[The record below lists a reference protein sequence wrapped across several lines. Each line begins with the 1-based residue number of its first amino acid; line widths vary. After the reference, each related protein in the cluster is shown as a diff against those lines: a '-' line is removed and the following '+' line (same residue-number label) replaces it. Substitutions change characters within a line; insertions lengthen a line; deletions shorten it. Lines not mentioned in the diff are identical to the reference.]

1 MRSDNPQNILGAN
14 SADNRYDSSNVVANA
29 DGSMVER
36 QEYAQGLLNANMQPV
51 YGAANYL
58 AVPITF
64 VAGTTGTVATH
75 ELFTVTGAVRVKIM
89 AEVTVNVAGT
99 GSIQLGE
106 ETTTDSI
113 IAVTTGTDLDAGE
126 LWYDATPT
134 TAIDATSTVILD
146 KVVNALDIGYEVT
159 VGTLTS
165 GAITFHLWWIPL
177 NSTGAVVASDGL
189 SALV

>member
-1 MRSDNPQNILGAN
+1 MSSDNNQNILGYN
-14 SADNRYDSSNVVANA
+14 SDNNKFVSDAVVPNAEGSIIERLASLQSDSVAYN
-29 DGSMVER
+29 SS
-36 QEYAQGLLNANMQPV
+36 
-51 YGAANYL
+51 NYL

-75 ELFTVTGAVRVKIM
+75 ELFTVTGLVKIKII

-99 GSIQLGE
+99 GSIQLGTE
-106 ETTTDSI
+106 DTTDAI
-113 IAVTTGTDLDAGE
+113 IAVTAGTDLDAEE

-134 TAIDATSTVILD
+134 TKIDTTTTVILD
-146 KVVNALDIGYEVT
+146 KIVNAADIGYEIS

-165 GAITFHLWWIPL
+165 GAITFHCWYTPL
-177 NSTGAVVASDGL
+177 NATGAVVASDGL